1 MLRRFCTVVLA
12 AVLLTFSVVA
22 SDMPEAGSD
31 IIVSDIPV
39 TYGDEAFR
47 ERILEKTKGQRDPVG
62 LVLTGGSARALS
74 HLGVLEYLEEN
85 GIVPDFIISN
95 SMGSIIAML
104 YAAGMTPDQ
113 IVELLMSSELSTLF
127 SFTLPLEGGIILP
140 SGFETMIETI
150 IGPDTRLEDL
160 DIPVMVVCDDLVT
173 KREVRITSGDFTD
186 VLLASFALPFYFP
199 PREYE
204 GHLLID
210 GGVISLLPLE
220 AAYEYTDTVIVSTSF
235 YNAADVNL
243 KNAITVLNTSF
254 DVGKNQ
260 KAAETLKE
268 HEDFIW
274 IRCAVE
280 NFSFMDFDK
289 ALLMKEIGYRSAA
302 VHKEELE
309 DIFHSGVDENLVAK
323 RMMLGDKLAEATK
336 DLEYFSRI
344 DAASP
349 EQSLTF
355 AFESDQGKE
364 YRKYLNDTADL
375 TLRYGYRNGGIE
387 TGAEAGAAFDLTTHA
402 VAAVYPLVGG
412 FFRYYPLDML
422 RLTFDMSVTLCHEP
436 WYVPNI
442 YLRQGFD
449 WVILHDE
456 GLYDLR
462 MKEALELN
470 TGFAQN
476 NTAMAASLA
485 FDGEYS
491 IWYFD
496 IYGTLGYLMT
506 SDDTSFWNMHNYLE
520 IAAST
525 RFRVPVAT
533 EWFADLGVFSRVAVD
548 GKGDVP
554 LFLSDGYSSTA
565 LGAGSGYTRLSN
577 YHNTILSFSAGYDF
591 PQTPTAS
598 EFLIFDDMELSLYCD
613 VLFHD
618 AAVSVSTGAEAQVA
632 ISMLGLT
639 KLPLRIRLGYDSLAN
654 SFVSSFL
661 ITLKYHS

>member
-1 MLRRFCTVVLA
+1 MLRRLFTVILA
-12 AVLLTFSVVA
+12 SILFAFSVAA
-22 SDMPEAGSD
+22 SDVPGLGAD
-31 IIVSDIPV
+31 VIVSDIPI
-39 TYGDEAFR
+39 TYGDEGFR
-47 ERILEKTKGQRDPVG
+47 ERILEKTGGSRDPIG

-104 YAAGMTPDQ
+104 YAAGLTPDQ
-113 IVELLMSSELSTLF
+113 IIELLISSDLSTLF
-127 SFTLPLEGGIILP
+127 SLTLPLEGGMILP
-140 SGFETMIETI
+140 SGLEALVEAIV
-150 IGPDTRLEDL
+150 GPDTRLEDL

-173 KREVRITSGDFTD
+173 KREVRITEGDFTD

-199 PREYE
+199 PREYK

-243 KNAITVLNTSF
+243 KDAITVLNTSF
-254 DVGKNQ
+254 DIGKSQ
-260 KAAETLKE
+260 KTADALKRYE
-268 HEDFIW
+268 NFIW

-280 NFSFMDFDK
+280 DFSFMDFGK
-289 ALLMKEIGYRSAA
+289 ADLMKSIGYRSAA
-302 VHKEELE
+302 EHSEELQ
-309 DIFHSGVDENLVAK
+309 DVYHSGLADNLVSK
-323 RMMLGDKLAEATK
+323 RAQLDHKIESAIR
-336 DLEYFSRI
+336 DLEYFNRI
-344 DAASP
+344 DAASVQ
-349 EQSLTF
+349 QSLTF
-355 AFESDQGKE
+355 SFDSDQGGK
-364 YRKYLNDTADL
+364 YRSYLNDTADL
-375 TLRYGYRNGGIE
+375 TLEYEFRKDGIE
-387 TGAEAGAAFDLTTHA
+387 TGADVGVAFDLSTHA
-402 VAAVYPLVGG
+402 VAAAYPLVGG

-422 RLTFDMSVTLCHEP
+422 RLTLDMSVTLCHDP
-436 WYVPNI
+436 WYIPNV

-449 WVILHDE
+449 WVIMHSRD
-456 GLYDLR
+456 LYDLR
-462 MKEALELN
+462 LKQALELS

-476 NTAMAASLA
+476 NTAMTFSLVA
-485 FDGEYS
+485 DGSYS

-496 IYGTLGYLMT
+496 IYATLGYLLT
-506 SDDTSFWNMHNYLE
+506 SDDTAFWSMHNYLE
-520 IAAST
+520 LSAST

-533 EWFADLGVFSRVAVD
+533 QWFADLGVFSRIAID

-554 LFLSDGYSSTA
+554 LFLSDGYTSTA
-565 LGAGSGYTRLSN
+565 LGTGSGYARLSD
-577 YHNTILSFSAGYDF
+577 YHNTILSFSIGYDF

-598 EFLIFDDMELSLYCD
+598 EFLLFEDMEVSLYCD

-618 AAVSVSTGAEAQVA
+618 AAVSFSTGAEAQIA

-661 ITLKYHS
+661 FTLKFHS